1 MGSPLYMSPEQIM
14 SPTTVDVRSDIWCLG
29 VVLYELF
36 AHKVPFEADGMPQLV
51 FQVVQQPHAS
61 LRTLRPDVPEGLS
74 AAVDRCLSK
83 KQEDRFQN
91 VAELARALAPF
102 GPARSDQSIE
112 RIEHVLGMAAAE
124 PQQTGPGPILPRRQ
138 GGMTFVP
145 TTSQATTIRGR
156 QYVLPVVL
164 GSLLVLGV
172 GGFFLVRAAAHPGG
186 DRAVA
191 APAVPAATT
200 AAPPPSAEPPP
211 EVLAPPPSASAP
223 AVATAAPSSSVP
235 WWYGKQAAPAPRGSS
250 SAHPA
255 ASSPAAAPTCHVVSF
270 FDADGNKH
278 FKQECP

>member
-14 SPTTVDVRSDIWCLG
+14 TPTTVDVRSDVWCLG

-51 FQVVQQPHAS
+51 FMVVQQPHVP
-61 LRTLRPDVPEGLS
+61 LRSLRPDIPEGLS
-74 AAVDRCLSK
+74 AVIDRCLAK
-83 KQEDRFQN
+83 KQQDRFQN

-102 GPARSDQSIE
+102 GPPRSDQSVE

-124 PQQTGPGPILPRRQ
+124 PQPTGPGPILPRPQ

-145 TTSQATTIRGR
+145 TTTQATTIRGR

-164 GSLLVLGV
+164 GGLLVLAV

-191 APAVPAATT
+191 APSSTHPTATV
-200 AAPPPSAEPPP
+200 ASPPSAEPPP
-211 EVLAPPPSASAP
+211 EVLAPPASVSAP

-235 WWYGKQAAPAPRGSS
+235 WWYGKQAAPLPYTDRRQRRIRRRRPPPREPPRATS
-250 SAHPA
+250 
-255 ASSPAAAPTCHVVSF
+255 
-270 FDADGNKH
+270 
-278 FKQECP
+278 